1 VNVTVHKVVIALGA
15 NLGDPVAALRG
26 AVGALVSHG
35 ITVTSSSS
43 LYSTEPVGGPE
54 QPQYVNAVVVGTT
67 SLAPLDV
74 LDALQ
79 DIEQV
84 WGRTRE
90 VRWGPRTLDL
100 DLISWDAEVLDS
112 ERLTLPHPRAAERG
126 FVLIPWLEAEPDAHL
141 VGSGSVQSL
150 VEALNN
156 LIDADVQV
164 MAGERLT

>member
-1 VNVTVHKVVIALGA
+1 MSLHSVVIALGA
-15 NLGDPVAALRG
+15 NLGDPVGALRG
-26 AVGALVSHG
+26 AVGAFAGHG

-43 LYSTEPVGGPE
+43 FYVTEPVGGPE

-67 SLAPLDV
+67 ELAALEV

-79 DIEQV
+79 EIEQV

-126 FVLIPWLEAEPDAHL
+126 FVLIPWMEADSGAHL
-141 VGSGSVQSL
+141 VGHGPVQEL
-150 VEALNN
+150 IGAL
-156 LIDADVQV
+156 DDSTVADVQV
-164 MAGERLT
+164 MAGETLT

>member
-1 VNVTVHKVVIALGA
+1 MTVHKVVIALGA

-26 AVGALVSHG
+26 AVGALAGHG
-35 ITVTSSSS
+35 VTVTSSSS
-43 LYSTEPVGGPE
+43 LYVTEPVGGPE

-67 SLAPLDV
+67 ELAALNVLDV
-74 LDALQ
+74 LQ
-79 DIEQV
+79 EIEQV

-100 DLISWDAEVLDS
+100 DLISWDTEVLDS

-141 VGSGSVQSL
+141 VGSGSVQAL
-150 VEALNN
+150 VEALTDG
-156 LIDADVQV
+156 IDADVQI

>member
-1 VNVTVHKVVIALGA
+1 MTVHKVVIALGA

-26 AVGALVSHG
+26 AVGALAGHG

-43 LYSTEPVGGPE
+43 LYVTEPVGGPE

-67 SLAPLDV
+67 TRAPLDV

-100 DLISWDAEVLDS
+100 DLISWDTEVLDS

-126 FVLIPWLEAEPDAHL
+126 FVLIPWLEAEPTAHL
-141 VGSGSVQSL
+141 VGHGPVQSL
-150 VEALNN
+150 VAAL
-156 LIDADVQV
+156 DDSTAADVQV
-164 MAGERLT
+164 MTGEALR